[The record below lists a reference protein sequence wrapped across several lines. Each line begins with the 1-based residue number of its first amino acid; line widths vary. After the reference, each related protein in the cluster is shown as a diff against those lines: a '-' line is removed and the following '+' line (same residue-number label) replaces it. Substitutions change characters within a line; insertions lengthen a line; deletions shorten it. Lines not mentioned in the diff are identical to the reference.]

1 MRLCTLR
8 TETGEDVGV
17 SVPGGIAP
25 LRLVNATAGTRHG
38 PTMLDIIRNGEA
50 VALAATLAALPDPGR
65 LAAATPEF
73 GPLLRFPPKLWGVGL
88 NYLRHADDLGVRQPS
103 DAPGSY
109 LRPSSTVI
117 GHGDDILLP
126 SQSRRVTAEAE
137 LGVVIGATCRDVSPE
152 DASSVVF
159 GYTTVLDMTA
169 EDAIRVNPRHIPW
182 AKAFDT
188 FCSLGPWVVTPDEI
202 ADLSAVR
209 ISTVVNGETIA
220 SNRVSA
226 MMYDPDWL
234 VGYFSGGMVLEAGTV
249 IATGTP
255 GAGVIHDGDTVEAR
269 VEGVGELR
277 NTVRLS
283 GDRPAGQPTQSP
295 GAAPVS
301 GPSSR
306 TTPSGP

>member
-17 SVPGGIAP
+17 LVPGGIAT
-25 LRLVNATAGTRHG
+25 LSLINTIAGTLYG
-38 PTMLDIIRNGEA
+38 PTMLDIILKGEA
-50 VALAATLAALPDPGR
+50 VALAATVAAVPDPGG
-65 LAAATPEF
+65 LAAQSGPEF
-73 GPLLRFPPKLWGVGL
+73 GPLYRCPPKLWGVGL
-88 NYLRHADDLGVRQPS
+88 NYVRHADDLGVRQPS

-109 LRPSSTVI
+109 LRPPSTVI
-117 GHGDDILLP
+117 GYGDDILLP
-126 SQSRRVTAEAE
+126 SQSQRVTAEAE
-137 LGVVIGATCRDVSPE
+137 LGVVVGTTCRDVSPE
-152 DASSVVF
+152 DAPSVIF
-159 GYTTVLDMTA
+159 GYTSVLDMTA

-202 ADLSAVR
+202 PDLSAVQ
-209 ISTVVNGETIA
+209 ISTVVNGKTIA

-226 MMYDPDWL
+226 MMYDPYWL

-269 VEGVGELR
+269 VDGVGDLR
-277 NTVRLS
+277 NTVRLKPVNQS
-283 GDRPAGQPTQSP
+283 GGK
-295 GAAPVS
+295 PV
-301 GPSSR
+301 
-306 TTPSGP
+306 

>member
-17 SVPGGIAP
+17 SVPGGIAT
-25 LRLVNATAGTRHG
+25 LNLINATARTLYG
-38 PTMLDIIRNGEA
+38 PTMLDIILKGEA
-50 VALAATLAALPDPGR
+50 AALAATVASLPDPGV
-65 LAAATPEF
+65 LAAQAEPEF
-73 GPLLRFPPKLWGVGL
+73 GPLYRCPPKLWGVGL
-88 NYLRHADDLGVRQPS
+88 NYMRHADDLGVRQPS

-117 GHGDDILLP
+117 GYGDDILLP
-126 SQSRRVTAEAE
+126 SQSQRVTAEAE
-137 LGVVIGATCRDVSPE
+137 LGVVVGTTCRDVSPE
-152 DASSVVF
+152 DAPSVVF

-202 ADLSAVR
+202 PDLSAVQ
-209 ISTVVNGETIA
+209 ISTVVNGKTIA

-226 MMYDPDWL
+226 MMYDPHWL
-234 VGYFSGGMVLEAGTV
+234 VGYFSGGMVLEAGAV

-269 VEGVGELR
+269 VDGVGDLR
-277 NTVRLS
+277 NTVRLN
-283 GDRPAGQPTQSP
+283 PAEQP
-295 GAAPVS
+295 GGGRA
-301 GPSSR
+301 
-306 TTPSGP
+306 

>member
-8 TETGEDVGV
+8 TATGDDVGV
-17 SVPGGIAP
+17 STPGGIAP
-25 LRLVNATAGTRHG
+25 LSFINAAAGTQYG
-38 PTMLDIIRNGEA
+38 PTLLDVIQKGEA
-50 VALAATLAALPDPGR
+50 AVLAATLASLPDPAT
-65 LAAATPEF
+65 LASGVEPVF
-73 GPLLRFPPKLWGVGL
+73 GPLYRCPPKLWGVGL
-88 NYLRHADDLGVRQPS
+88 NYARHADDLGVRQPT

-126 SQSRRVTAEAE
+126 GQSRRVTAEAE
-137 LGVVIGATCRDVSPE
+137 LGVVIGTTCRDVAPE
-152 DASSVVF
+152 HAASCIF

-169 EDAIRVNPRHIPW
+169 EDAIRINPRHIPW

-202 ADLSAVR
+202 PDLSAVR

-220 SNRVSA
+220 SNQVSA
-226 MMYDPDWL
+226 MMYDPYWQ
-234 VGYFSGGMVLEAGTV
+234 VAYFSGGMSLEAGTV

-269 VEGVGELR
+269 VEGVGHLR
-277 NTVRLS
+277 NRVRT
-283 GDRPAGQPTQSP
+283 R
-295 GAAPVS
+295 V
-301 GPSSR
+301 
-306 TTPSGP
+306 